1 MRRFAGEGVT
11 RSQIGQTKAMHAT
24 QLCHKHM
31 HQKGTMAT
39 SSGATAASPGISTE
53 AAAITVAAAAF
64 GYLVTVHRER
74 IHRALAAFAGR
85 RRIRR
90 LVADAD
96 AAATEDTFLVSAL
109 HIHPVKSLRPVSV
122 MSTSVGPLGLE
133 GDRCLMVVKASPS
146 SAYSDPNKPTHRFV
160 TQRQVASLATIKASL
175 PTTFDDE
182 SNKTII
188 RLSVDLNGTKKS
200 IHVDV
205 SKSLLTKCP
214 MRYRAGLW
222 DDTVDVVDVGDEA
235 AQFVRNVIAQDGDRT
250 ARQLYGDVRVVSFI
264 PGVTHRG
271 LDARYL
277 PPASFTWT
285 GGVPRTTL
293 NDGFPVL
300 VACEASLE
308 ELNRRLAER
317 GKDPIPM
324 SRFRPNIVIKG
335 TKPFEEDTW
344 KSILIRN
351 GKGGG
356 TGTVLHIVKGC
367 PRCKQSCTDQLTG
380 ERSTEPLET
389 MATFRA
395 LGTSKEDVY
404 FAQNAVPHGDGGV
417 VSVGDDVIVLERGEP
432 VWDKDTVQAE

>member
-1 MRRFAGEGVT
+1 MLRKGAT
-11 RSQIGQTKAMHAT
+11 RSRVESSLQK
-24 QLCHKHM
+24 CSSKSKR
-31 HQKGTMAT
+31 QKGTMAT

-53 AAAITVAAAAF
+53 AAAITVATAAF
-64 GYLVTVHRER
+64 GYIVTVHRER
-74 IHRALAAFAGR
+74 IQRAFAAFAGR
-85 RRIRR
+85 RKIRR

-96 AAATEDTFLVSAL
+96 AAADDTGNTFIVSGL
-109 HIHPVKSLRPVSV
+109 HVHPVKSLRSVSV
-122 MSTSVGPLGLE
+122 MSTSVGPLGLD

-146 SAYSDPNKPTHRFV
+146 SAYHDPNKPTHRFV

-175 PTTFDDE
+175 PTTFDDG

-188 RLSVDLNGTKKS
+188 RLSVELDGTKKS
-200 IHVDV
+200 IHVDI

-235 AQFVRNVIAQDGDRT
+235 AQFVRNVIAQDSDKA

-264 PGVTHRG
+264 PGVTHRE
-271 LDARYL
+271 LEARYL
-277 PPASFTWT
+277 PAAAFTWT
-285 GGVPRTTL
+285 GGVPRTSL

-300 VACEASLE
+300 VACEASLV

-324 SRFRPNIVIKG
+324 SRFRANIVIKG

-344 KSILIRN
+344 KSILIRD
-351 GKGGG
+351 GKGGK
-356 TGTVLHIVKGC
+356 GTVLHIVKGC

-389 MATFRA
+389 MAAFRA

-417 VSVGDDVIVLERGEP
+417 ISVGDDVIVLERGEP

>member
-1 MRRFAGEGVT
+1 
-11 RSQIGQTKAMHAT
+11 
-24 QLCHKHM
+24 
-31 HQKGTMAT
+31 MAT
-39 SSGATAASPGISTE
+39 PTGATAASPGISTE

-74 IHRALAAFAGR
+74 IQRAFAAFAGR
-85 RRIRR
+85 RKIRR

-96 AAATEDTFLVSAL
+96 AAAADDTFLVSAL
-109 HIHPVKSLRPVSV
+109 HIHPVKSLRSVSV
-122 MSTSVGPLGLE
+122 MSTSVGPLGLD

-160 TQRQVASLATIKASL
+160 TQRQVASLATIKTSL
-175 PTTFDDE
+175 PTTFDDG
-182 SNKTII
+182 SDKTII
-188 RLSVDLNGTKKS
+188 RLSVELDGSKKS

-205 SKSLLTKCP
+205 SESLLTKCP

-222 DDTVDVVDVGDEA
+222 DDTVEVVDVGDEA
-235 AQFVRNVIAQDGDRT
+235 AQFVRNVIAQDSDRT

-264 PGVTHRG
+264 PGVTHRE

-277 PPASFTWT
+277 PPAAFTWT

-324 SRFRPNIVIKG
+324 SRFRPKIVIKG
-335 TKPFEEDTW
+335 SKPFEEDTW
-344 KSILIRN
+344 KSILIRD
-351 GKGGG
+351 GKGGK
-356 TGTVLHIVKGC
+356 GTVLHIVKGC

-380 ERSTEPLET
+380 ERSEEPLET
-389 MATFRA
+389 MAAFRA

-404 FAQNAVPHGDGGV
+404 FAQNTVPHGDGGV

-432 VWDKDTVQAE
+432 VWVPFWGKDTVQAE